1 MLKKRKKILRPLL
14 GEVLRKIAPRLQAQ
28 IVMEP
33 EWNIA
38 GQIIFQNGR
47 KRYFRYSS
55 LDLNSLGAAE
65 IAKDKDYS
73 NFFMKKM
80 GYPIVPGSR
89 TFYSDEWAKIIGQ
102 PGRGI
107 TGAYRYAKKIG
118 WPVIV
123 KPNSGSQGTGVALA
137 RDKTE
142 FYRAIRVA
150 LKNDR
155 VALVQRPVSGKDYR
169 LVVLDNQVISA
180 YERRPFSIIG
190 DGRKTIRQLI
200 SLKSREFFKAN
211 RDTQLN
217 IKDPRITDKL
227 KSLHK
232 NFQSIPKKGERV
244 FLLDNANL
252 STGGEALDVTNKIHP
267 AFRKLAI
274 KLTKDMG
281 LRFCGVDLIIQG
293 DIREK
298 PGYYWILEINAAP
311 GLDHYAET
319 GLVQKK
325 IVEDLYFKV
334 LKSLSKAA

>member
-1 MLKKRKKILRPLL
+1 MLEKRKKILRPLL
-14 GEVLRKIAPRLQAQ
+14 GEVLKKIAPRLQAQ
-28 IVMEP
+28 IIMEP

-38 GQIIFQNGR
+38 GQIVFQNGR

-55 LDLNSLGAAE
+55 LDLNSLGASE
-65 IAKDKDYS
+65 IAKDKDYA

-80 GYPIVPGSR
+80 GYSIVPGSR
-89 TFYSDEWAKIIGQ
+89 TFYSNEWAKVIGQ
-102 PGRGI
+102 PERGI
-107 TGAYRYAKKIG
+107 TNAYCYAKKMG

-123 KPNSGSQGTGVALA
+123 KPNSGSQGVGVALA

-142 FYRAIRVA
+142 FYRAIRAA

-180 YERRPFSIIG
+180 YERRPLSILG
-190 DGRKTIRQLI
+190 DGRQTIKQLI
-200 SLKSREFFKAN
+200 SLKSKEFMKAS

-217 IKDPRITDKL
+217 IKDPRITEKL
-227 KSLHK
+227 KSVNK
-232 NFQSIPKKGERV
+232 NFQSIPEKGERV

-252 STGGEALDVTNKIHP
+252 STGGEAFDVTNKIHP

-274 KLTKDMG
+274 QLTKDMG
-281 LRFCGVDLIIQG
+281 LRFCGVDLMVQG
-293 DIREK
+293 DICEK
-298 PGYYWILEINAAP
+298 PDKYWILEVNAAP

-319 GLVQKK
+319 GLAQKK
-325 IVEDLYFKV
+325 IVEDLYLKV
-334 LKSLSKAA
+334 LKSLNR

>member
-1 MLKKRKKILRPLL
+1 MIYKRKKILRPLL

-28 IVMEP
+28 IIMEP

-38 GQIIFQNGR
+38 GQIVFKNGR

-65 IAKDKDYS
+65 IAKDKDYA

-80 GYPIVPGSR
+80 GYPIVPGSC
-89 TFYSDEWAKIIGQ
+89 TFYSDEWAQTVGQ
-102 PGRGI
+102 PERGI

-123 KPNSGSQGTGVALA
+123 KPNSGSQGAGVALA
-137 RDKTE
+137 RDKKE

-155 VALVQRPVSGKDYR
+155 VALVQRSVSGKDYR
-169 LVVLDNQVISA
+169 LVVLDKQVISV

-190 DGRKTIRQLI
+190 DGHQTIRKLI
-200 SLKSREFFKAN
+200 SLKSGEFIKAK

-217 IKDPRITDKL
+217 IKDPRIAEKL
-227 KSLHK
+227 KSVNK

-252 STGGEALDVTNKIHP
+252 STGGEAFDVTNNIHP

-274 KLTKDMG
+274 QLTKDMG
-281 LRFCGVDLIIQG
+281 LRFCGVDLMIQG
-293 DIREK
+293 DISEK
-298 PGYYWILEINAAP
+298 PGHYWILEINAAP
-311 GLDHYAET
+311 GLGHYAKT
-319 GLVQKK
+319 GLAQKK

-334 LKSLSKAA
+334 LKSMSKSG